1 MRSFAHT
8 LSDTITCIQRMKRQG
23 AMKVVS
29 RLEDTSMMPCARSR
43 DASAMVLDKE
53 DGQNPRCWNDKDN
66 NQEKKMRDPPL
77 ANSFHSVN
85 AKV

>member
-1 MRSFAHT
+1 
-8 LSDTITCIQRMKRQG
+8 
-23 AMKVVS
+23 MKVVS

-53 DGQNPRCWNDKDN
+53 DGQNPRCRNDKDN

>member
-1 MRSFAHT
+1 
-8 LSDTITCIQRMKRQG
+8 
-23 AMKVVS
+23 MKVVS

-66 NQEKKMRDPPL
+66 NQEKKCGTLRLPT
-77 ANSFHSVN
+77 AFTV
-85 AKV
+85 